1 MATDR
6 SPIAYLW
13 PTLKAFATGDV
24 ITRELLRDS
33 INKAGDIGYGVLAAL
48 NERFQQLGS
57 TNAGTSAVQRGSV
70 VMGGLSFYD
79 PVDVPVGSLDGLTL
93 ILQTDLAGPVTI
105 TFAQPTSPVHVATQI
120 NTQGASLGLVASCDS
135 GIDPNTGGVVSANVG
150 KLLLVR
156 PSGASADLIVKG
168 AGTANA
174 ILGLPLVDTTV
185 SGTGTVNDGI
195 SRISAAAVGSIPAG
209 TLRSILVAIEGV
221 TSGVAASLAAKV
233 AKAGDTMSGHLT
245 FSATKQ
251 VKYADSITRP
261 ARGKWTPTTGTTD
274 LVANTGGGVLTQVG
288 VAQAVVTADYEFYPV
303 TGDTITAIKIA
314 VNATGSGH
322 GAMPATKPAIT
333 LYRWVS
339 GSVAPAIVSGPV
351 SDPETVVVDYEAAH
365 EVEISGMS
373 ELVPSDTRYF
383 LRFSSENGAN
393 EAAGY
398 VVTHVM
404 LTTTSGGMPPGL

>member
-79 PVDVPVGSLDGLTL
+79 PVDVPTGSLDGLTL

-135 GIDPNTGGVVSANVG
+135 GIDPNTGAVVAANVG

-185 SGTGTVNDGI
+185 SGTGMANDGA
-195 SRISAAAVGSIPAG
+195 SRIGVAAFSGWSGG
-209 TLRSILVAIEGV
+209 TLRAICQTIFAETNATFKVNGGTLADADYSITSGQITGRHVCFKIPSMTGNRVYTLPSSIPDGV
-221 TSGVAASLAAKV
+221 TVSFRMAGNGTNYATIKRPDTTTVAVLDGV
-233 AKAGDTMSGHLT
+233 
-245 FSATKQ
+245 
-251 VKYADSITRP
+251 YRYEP
-261 ARGKWTPTTGTTD
+261 
-274 LVANTGGGVLTQVG
+274 GGVFPTAFTAWYSFAELTTLG
-288 VAQAVVTADYEFYPV
+288 GAWVVT
-303 TGDTITAIKIA
+303 
-314 VNATGSGH
+314 NATLTDPQS
-322 GAMPATKPAIT
+322 PAA
-333 LYRWVS
+333 
-339 GSVAPAIVSGPV
+339 
-351 SDPETVVVDYEAAH
+351 
-365 EVEISGMS
+365 
-373 ELVPSDTRYF
+373 LVI
-383 LRFSSENGAN
+383 
-393 EAAGY
+393 
-398 VVTHVM
+398 
-404 LTTTSGGMPPGL
+404 